1 MNVRARY
8 GGASKVKAC
17 VLAASVVQKTSRKT
31 REVYLMQGRKPSP
44 RRDSPRHAYSLALVS
59 AMIFSTAGCQG
70 MAMTQESGSGKT
82 VGKIDSTA
90 TDWPLTFVRHNF
102 GATSYSTY
110 GCKVVYN
117 GFLHL
122 SNDEDVLQ
130 ISSASAHPDALKKL
144 SAGYLSVRNFP
155 GPAKVTWRS
164 ADGAAHQAEVDIGEI
179 FKDQKVLHNVPKEEV
194 LGDLGNP
201 DILLEVN
208 DRTINVYM
216 RAFVPTRELQ
226 IPGNKYSRFRDDLI
240 LAWSKTY

>member
-1 MNVRARY
+1 
-8 GGASKVKAC
+8 
-17 VLAASVVQKTSRKT
+17 
-31 REVYLMQGRKPSP
+31 MQGRKPSP
-44 RRDSPRHAYSLALVS
+44 LRDSPRHACSLALVS

-70 MAMTQESGSGKT
+70 MAMTQESGTGKT

-90 TDWPLTFVRHNF
+90 TEWPLTFVRHNF

-216 RAFVPTRELQ
+216 RAFVPTRKLQ

>member
-1 MNVRARY
+1 M
-8 GGASKVKAC
+8 
-17 VLAASVVQKTSRKT
+17 L
-31 REVYLMQGRKPSP
+31 GRKPTRH
-44 RRDSPRHAYSLALVS
+44 RRSSGHAPSLALIS
-59 AMIFSTAGCQG
+59 AMIISTAGCQG
-70 MAMTQESGSGKT
+70 MAMTQESGNGKT
-82 VGKIDSTA
+82 VGRIDNTVA
-90 TDWPLTFVRHNF
+90 DWPLTFVRHNF

-122 SNDEDVLQ
+122 SDDDDVLR

-164 ADGAAHQAEVDIGEI
+164 ADGVAHQAEVDIGGI
-179 FKDQKVLHNVPKEEV
+179 FKDQEVLHNVPKGEV

-216 RAFVPTRELQ
+216 RAFV
-226 IPGNKYSRFRDDLI
+226 
-240 LAWSKTY
+240 

>member
-1 MNVRARY
+1 
-8 GGASKVKAC
+8 
-17 VLAASVVQKTSRKT
+17 
-31 REVYLMQGRKPSP
+31 MQRRKPPPSV
-44 RRDSPRHAYSLALVS
+44 RSPRHARSLALIS
-59 AMIFSTAGCQG
+59 AMIVSTAGCQG
-70 MAMTQESGSGKT
+70 MAMTQESGNGRA
-82 VGKIDSTA
+82 VGKVDNTVA
-90 TDWPLTFVRHNF
+90 DWPLTFVRHNF
-102 GATSYSTY
+102 GATSYSTH

-122 SNDEDVLQ
+122 SDDDDVLR
-130 ISSASAHPDALKKL
+130 ISSARAHPDALRKL

-164 ADGAAHQAEVDIGEI
+164 ADGVAHEAEVDIGEI
-179 FKDQKVLHNVPKEEV
+179 FKDQKVLHKVPKEEV

-226 IPGNKYSRFRDDLI
+226 IPGNKYSGFRDDLI
-240 LAWSKTY
+240 LAWSRTY